1 MVDMLMLKG
10 AILFKNESF
19 KAIKEG
25 KGKGFVSV
33 YDIWF
38 EILC

>member
-19 KAIKEG
+19 RAVKEG
-25 KGKGFVSV
+25 KGKGFVGV
-33 YDIWF
+33 CEIW
-38 EILC
+38 LQL